1 MSHAWSVKRPAS
13 HARIVGTRSSRRAL
27 TLHFDPMVAANSLP
41 VYLTADVR
49 RIETI
54 AGVQAD
60 PPPLMERA
68 GLAAAKL
75 ARDRLLAAGKS
86 VLVLA
91 GPGNNGGDGFVLAR
105 HLKSWWYRV
114 AVVFTGERA
123 RLSGDAAAAHDA
135 WLAAGGTISSQPPDG
150 DVDLVVDALF
160 GIGLERE
167 IAGRYAE
174 LIEYID
180 RQPGTVLA
188 IDIPSGLH
196 ADSGRVLGRAVRAD
210 HTVTFIALKPGLLT
224 LDGPDHC
231 GELHVFDLGLDVE
244 ALVPAAGYVISPQ
257 VLTQALKPR
266 ALNTHKGTFGSVGIV
281 GGATGMTGAAL
292 LAGRAALKL
301 GAGRVYVGFLGSD
314 APRLDAL
321 QPELM
326 LRTASEVLAMD
337 GLTSVVLGPGL
348 SQSVAAFDAAEQAL
362 QVPVPLVV
370 DADALNLLGMHAEL
384 QEICSARAAP
394 TVLTPHPAEAARLLQ
409 IGTAQVQQDR
419 VRAARDCATRY
430 RAHVVLK
437 GAGTVLAQPDQR
449 FAINTS
455 GNPGLA
461 SAGMGDAL
469 CGILAALLA
478 QGAPVELATA
488 AAVFLHGHA
497 ADRLWAQAGGPIG
510 LTASEVIDASRAA
523 LNKAI
528 YGAAQ

>member
-1 MSHAWSVKRPAS
+1 
-13 HARIVGTRSSRRAL
+13 
-27 TLHFDPMVAANSLP
+27 MVATDSLP
-41 VYLTADVR
+41 IYLTADVR
-49 RIETI
+49 RIEMLASAQ
-54 AGVQAD
+54 AG

-68 GLAAAKL
+68 GLAAAEL
-75 ARDRLLAAGKS
+75 ARDQLLADKKS
-86 VLVLA
+86 TLVLA

-105 HLKSWWYRV
+105 HLKSWWYEV
-114 AVVFTGERA
+114 AVVFAGERA
-123 RLSGDAAAAHDA
+123 RLSPDAAAAHDA
-135 WLAAGGTISSQPPDG
+135 WLAAGGTILNAPPHDHF
-150 DVDLVVDALF
+150 DLVVDALF

-167 IAGRYAE
+167 ISGSYAE

-180 RQPGTVLA
+180 RQPSPVLA

-231 GELHVFDLGLDVE
+231 GQLHLRDLGLTAE
-244 ALVPAAGYVISPQ
+244 ALAEAPGRLITSQ
-257 VLTQALKPR
+257 ILTQTLAPR
-266 ALNTHKGTFGSVGIV
+266 SLNSHKGTFGSVGIV

-314 APRLDAL
+314 APRLDVL

-337 GLTSVVLGPGL
+337 GLTCMVLGPGL
-348 SQSVAAFDAAEQAL
+348 SQSVAAFDAIEQAL
-362 QVPVPLVV
+362 QAPVPAVV
-370 DADALNLLGMHAEL
+370 DADALSMLGMHTEL
-384 QEICSARAAP
+384 QEICGARNAP
-394 TVLTPHPAEAARLLQ
+394 TILTPHPAEAARLLQ
-409 IGTAQVQQDR
+409 TSTGEVQQDR
-419 VRAARDCATRY
+419 VHAARELARRY

-437 GAGTVLAQPDQR
+437 GLGSVVARPDGQ
-449 FAINTS
+449 FYINIS

-469 CGILAALLA
+469 SGILGALLA
-478 QGAPVELATA
+478 QGATSETATC

-497 ADRLWAQAGGPIG
+497 ADRLWRQMSGPLG
-510 LTASEVIDASRAA
+510 LTASEVIDAARAA
-523 LNKAI
+523 LNEAI
-528 YGAAQ
+528 YRDVAVNPTSTGLTT

>member
-1 MSHAWSVKRPAS
+1 MLA
-13 HARIVGTRSSRRAL
+13 T
-27 TLHFDPMVAANSLP
+27 NSLP

-49 RIETI
+49 RIE
-54 AGVQAD
+54 ALAAAQPD
-60 PPPLMERA
+60 PPPLMARA
-68 GLAAAKL
+68 GLAAAEL
-75 ARDRLLAAGKS
+75 VRDRLAAASGS

-114 AVVFTGERA
+114 ALVFTGDRDK
-123 RLSGDAAAAHDA
+123 LSGDAAAAHDA
-135 WLAAGGTISSQPPDG
+135 WLAAGGRIEREPPATRF
-150 DVDLVVDALF
+150 DVVVDALF

-167 IAGRYAE
+167 ITGHHAQ
-174 LIEYID
+174 LIEYVAG
-180 RQPGTVLA
+180 QTATVLA

-231 GELHVFDLGLDVE
+231 GELHVRDLGLPVE
-244 ALVPAAGYVISPQ
+244 ALVPASGHAIASH
-257 VLTQALKPR
+257 VLAHVLEPR
-266 ALNTHKGTFGSVGIV
+266 ALNSHKGTFGSVGIV

-301 GAGRVYVGFLGSD
+301 GSGRVYVGFLGSD
-314 APRLDAL
+314 APRLDML

-326 LRTASEVLAMD
+326 LRTASEVLAMN
-337 GLTSVVLGPGL
+337 GLTGVVLGPGL
-348 SQSVAAFDAAEQAL
+348 SQSIAAFDAVKQAL
-362 QVPVPLVV
+362 QMPAALVV
-370 DADALNLLGMHAEL
+370 DADALTLLGMHAEL
-384 QEICSARAAP
+384 QEMCRARLAP

-409 IGTAQVQQDR
+409 TDTARVQRDRIGTAR
-419 VRAARDCATRY
+419 GCAALY

-437 GAGTVLAQPDQR
+437 GVGTVVAHPGGG
-449 FAINTS
+449 FAINPS

-478 QGAPVELATA
+478 QGAPVEKAVP

-497 ADRLWAQAGGPIG
+497 ADRLRAHAGGPLG
-510 LTASEVIDASRAA
+510 LTATEVIDAARSA
-523 LNKAI
+523 LNAAI
-528 YGAAQ
+528 YSASG